1 MTDIQPPSRLFNR
14 NFILLWQGQL
24 VSKLGSQ
31 AHGVALMLWVK
42 HATDSATIMGAI
54 VMAAS
59 LPAVL
64 VAPFAGVLADR
75 ASRRG
80 IIVAS
85 DLIAGLAVL
94 SLAGLMFWAPEATT
108 VTLIWMF
115 VVSAALSL
123 TMVFFGTAGGAAI
136 PDLVPS
142 ERLPAANSM
151 NRLADQLAGFLG
163 QGAGGVLFRVLGAP
177 LLFLFDSFSYL
188 YAAVSSMFI
197 RIPKVT
203 RDTSTRQ
210 TDGWQRMKADISE
223 GFQFIWSH
231 PGLRSLFAFAAVL
244 NFFFSPITVLLPFY
258 VEDTLQAS
266 PDWFGYLIAALGVGS
281 ACGYGIAAWLK
292 GPAARRARF
301 TLIGMLL
308 LPIMILGLGLVANVV
323 WATAV
328 IIALG
333 ICLGFVN
340 VTIVT
345 LIQRAVPTEIRGRV
359 FGLLTTLMGGLVPI
373 SQGLTGVVADAV
385 NQNSPAIFL
394 WCGAITITW
403 SILLTLNRDFRA
415 FLSAQ

>member
-1 MTDIQPPSRLFNR
+1 VTDTSQPNRLFNR
-14 NFILLWQGQL
+14 NFVLLWQGQL

-42 HATDSATIMGAI
+42 HATDSATIMGTI

-75 ASRRG
+75 VQRRG

-94 SLAGLMFWAPEATT
+94 SLASLMFLAPEATT
-108 VTLIWMF
+108 ATMVWMF
-115 VVSAALSL
+115 AVSVLLSL

-142 ERLPAANSM
+142 ERLSAANSM
-151 NRLADQLAGFLG
+151 NRLSDQLAGLLG

-177 LLFLFDSFSYL
+177 HLFLFDSFSYL
-188 YAAVSSMFI
+188 YAAASSMFI
-197 RIPKVT
+197 RIPEVT
-203 RDTSTRQ
+203 RSIQ
-210 TDGWQRMKADISE
+210 TLQPSGWQRLKADIAE

-231 PGLRSLFAFAAVL
+231 PGLRSLFVFAAVL

-266 PDWFGYLIAALGVGS
+266 PDWFGYLMAALGVGS
-281 ACGYGIAAWLK
+281 AGGYGIAAWLK
-292 GPAARRARF
+292 GPAIWRARF
-301 TLIGMLL
+301 TVVGMVLL
-308 LPIMILGLGLVANVV
+308 SACILALGLVTTIAGAMILIV
-323 WATAV
+323 
-328 IIALG
+328 ALG
-333 ICLGFVN
+333 VFLGFVN

-345 LIQRAVPTEIRGRV
+345 LIQKAVPTEIRGRV

-385 NQNSPAIFL
+385 NQDSPAIFVG
-394 WCGAITITW
+394 CGAITIAW
-403 SILLTLNRDFRA
+403 SLLLLLNRDFRA
-415 FLSAQ
+415 FLSDQ